1 MKKADSDYRAFLDI
15 LKEELIPAGGCTEPI
30 AIAYTAAVA
39 RKTLGCRPEH
49 MDVYAS
55 GNLIKNAKGVYIPNG
70 GELRGV
76 DAAAILGAL
85 GGNADRMLE
94 VLLDLPDGVLDE
106 TQALMQQNYC
116 KVHVIQG
123 SEALHLIV
131 NVQADGQTAEVELK
145 NAHTHIV
152 RIEKNGESVFRA
164 EEDGTQDGFTDHS
177 CLTVEKIVDFANT
190 CDLADIEPTLQK
202 QIDCNMQIAEE
213 GLNNRWGVNVGKLY
227 YENGKLLQAYAA
239 AASDARM
246 SGCNLPVVIVS
257 GSGNQGATA
266 SLPVIVYAEKHG
278 CSREQMLRAL
288 ALSDLIA
295 INSGSGNQGITVS
308 VPVIEYAKA
317 LACPKE
323 RLYRALVL
331 SNLIAIHEK
340 TGIGRLSAYCGA
352 VCAATGAGCAMTY
365 LDGGTLEQIDQTIT
379 NSIATS
385 SGMVCDGAK
394 PSCAAKIATSLESAI
409 MAHDLAMANRAFQS
423 GEGIVM
429 DNVEQTIDA
438 VGCVA
443 SQGMHITDQ
452 VILNLMTQ
460 QKGARA

>member
-295 INSGSGNQGITVS
+295 IHLKS
-308 VPVIEYAKA
+308 
-317 LACPKE
+317 
-323 RLYRALVL
+323 
-331 SNLIAIHEK
+331 
-340 TGIGRLSAYCGA
+340 GIGRLSAYCGA

-460 QKGARA
+460 QKGART

>member
-106 TQALMQQNYC
+106 TQALIQQNYC

-295 INSGSGNQGITVS
+295 IHLKS
-308 VPVIEYAKA
+308 
-317 LACPKE
+317 
-323 RLYRALVL
+323 
-331 SNLIAIHEK
+331 
-340 TGIGRLSAYCGA
+340 GIGRLSAYCGA

-460 QKGARA
+460 QKGVRA

>member
-1 MKKADSDYRAFLDI
+1 MKKKADSDYRAFLDI

-295 INSGSGNQGITVS
+295 IHLKS
-308 VPVIEYAKA
+308 
-317 LACPKE
+317 
-323 RLYRALVL
+323 
-331 SNLIAIHEK
+331 
-340 TGIGRLSAYCGA
+340 GIGRLSAYCGA

>member
-76 DAAAILGAL
+76 DAAALLGAL

-131 NVQADGQTAEVELK
+131 NVQAGGQTAEVELK

-177 CLTVEKIVDFANT
+177 CLTGEKIVDFANT

-266 SLPVIVYAEKHG
+266 SLPVIIYAQKHNIG
-278 CSREQMLRAL
+278 REQLLRAL

-295 INSGSGNQGITVS
+295 IHLKS
-308 VPVIEYAKA
+308 
-317 LACPKE
+317 
-323 RLYRALVL
+323 
-331 SNLIAIHEK
+331 
-340 TGIGRLSAYCGA
+340 GIGRLSAYCGA

-443 SQGMHITDQ
+443 SKGMHITDQ

-460 QKGARA
+460 QKGVRA

>member
-164 EEDGTQDGFTDHS
+164 EEDGTQDGFTDHN

-295 INSGSGNQGITVS
+295 IHLKS
-308 VPVIEYAKA
+308 
-317 LACPKE
+317 
-323 RLYRALVL
+323 
-331 SNLIAIHEK
+331 
-340 TGIGRLSAYCGA
+340 GIGRLSAYCGA

>member
-1 MKKADSDYRAFLDI
+1 MKKADSDYRTFLDI

-190 CDLADIEPTLQK
+190 CDLADIEPPLQK

-266 SLPVIVYAEKHG
+266 SLPVIVYAKKHG

-295 INSGSGNQGITVS
+295 IHLKS
-308 VPVIEYAKA
+308 
-317 LACPKE
+317 
-323 RLYRALVL
+323 
-331 SNLIAIHEK
+331 
-340 TGIGRLSAYCGA
+340 GIGRLSAYCGA

>member
-106 TQALMQQNYC
+106 TQALVQQNYC

-131 NVQADGQTAEVELK
+131 NVQAGGQTAEVELK

-152 RIEKNGESVFRA
+152 RIEKNGETVFRA

-295 INSGSGNQGITVS
+295 IHLKS
-308 VPVIEYAKA
+308 
-317 LACPKE
+317 
-323 RLYRALVL
+323 
-331 SNLIAIHEK
+331 
-340 TGIGRLSAYCGA
+340 GIGRLSAYCGA

>member
-85 GGNADRMLE
+85 GGNADRMLA

-266 SLPVIVYAEKHG
+266 SLPVIIYAQKHNIG
-278 CSREQMLRAL
+278 REQLLRAL

-295 INSGSGNQGITVS
+295 IHLKS
-308 VPVIEYAKA
+308 
-317 LACPKE
+317 
-323 RLYRALVL
+323 
-331 SNLIAIHEK
+331 
-340 TGIGRLSAYCGA
+340 GIGRLSAYCGA

>member
-76 DAAAILGAL
+76 NAAAILGAL

-295 INSGSGNQGITVS
+295 IHLKS
-308 VPVIEYAKA
+308 
-317 LACPKE
+317 
-323 RLYRALVL
+323 
-331 SNLIAIHEK
+331 
-340 TGIGRLSAYCGA
+340 GIGRLSAYCGA

-460 QKGARA
+460 QKGVRA

>member
-123 SEALHLIV
+123 SGALHLIV
-131 NVQADGQTAEVELK
+131 NVQAGGQMAEVELK

-152 RIEKNGESVFRA
+152 RIEKNRKTIFQS
-164 EEDGTQDGFTDHS
+164 EEDSTKDGFTDHS

-266 SLPVIVYAEKHG
+266 SLPVIIYAQKHNIG
-278 CSREQMLRAL
+278 REQLLRAL

-295 INSGSGNQGITVS
+295 IHLKS
-308 VPVIEYAKA
+308 
-317 LACPKE
+317 
-323 RLYRALVL
+323 
-331 SNLIAIHEK
+331 
-340 TGIGRLSAYCGA
+340 GIGRLSAYCGA

>member
-152 RIEKNGESVFRA
+152 RIEKNGERVFRA

-177 CLTVEKIVDFANT
+177 CLTVETIVDFANT

-295 INSGSGNQGITVS
+295 IHLKS
-308 VPVIEYAKA
+308 
-317 LACPKE
+317 
-323 RLYRALVL
+323 
-331 SNLIAIHEK
+331 
-340 TGIGRLSAYCGA
+340 GIGRLSAYCGA

>member
-239 AASDARM
+239 AASDARI

-278 CSREQMLRAL
+278 CSCEQMLRAL

-295 INSGSGNQGITVS
+295 IHLKS
-308 VPVIEYAKA
+308 
-317 LACPKE
+317 
-323 RLYRALVL
+323 
-331 SNLIAIHEK
+331 
-340 TGIGRLSAYCGA
+340 GIGRLSAYCGA

-460 QKGARA
+460 QKGVRA

>member
-190 CDLADIEPTLQK
+190 SDLADIEPTLQK

-295 INSGSGNQGITVS
+295 IHLKS
-308 VPVIEYAKA
+308 
-317 LACPKE
+317 
-323 RLYRALVL
+323 
-331 SNLIAIHEK
+331 
-340 TGIGRLSAYCGA
+340 GIGRLSAYCGA

>member
-55 GNLIKNAKGVYIPNG
+55 GNLLKHAKGVYIPNG

-295 INSGSGNQGITVS
+295 IHLKS
-308 VPVIEYAKA
+308 
-317 LACPKE
+317 
-323 RLYRALVL
+323 
-331 SNLIAIHEK
+331 
-340 TGIGRLSAYCGA
+340 GIGRLSAYCGA

>member
-152 RIEKNGESVFRA
+152 RIEKNRKTIFQSEKDS
-164 EEDGTQDGFTDHS
+164 TKDGFTDHS

-190 CDLADIEPTLQK
+190 CDLADIESTLQK

-295 INSGSGNQGITVS
+295 IHLKS
-308 VPVIEYAKA
+308 
-317 LACPKE
+317 
-323 RLYRALVL
+323 
-331 SNLIAIHEK
+331 
-340 TGIGRLSAYCGA
+340 GIGRLSAYCGA

-460 QKGARA
+460 QKGVRA

>member
-1 MKKADSDYRAFLDI
+1 MKKADSNYKAFLDI

-295 INSGSGNQGITVS
+295 IHLKS
-308 VPVIEYAKA
+308 
-317 LACPKE
+317 
-323 RLYRALVL
+323 
-331 SNLIAIHEK
+331 
-340 TGIGRLSAYCGA
+340 GIGRLSAYCGA

>member
-1 MKKADSDYRAFLDI
+1 MKKADSDYRTFLDI

-116 KVHVIQG
+116 KVHVIQD

-295 INSGSGNQGITVS
+295 IHLKS
-308 VPVIEYAKA
+308 
-317 LACPKE
+317 
-323 RLYRALVL
+323 
-331 SNLIAIHEK
+331 
-340 TGIGRLSAYCGA
+340 GIGRLSAYCGA

>member
-131 NVQADGQTAEVELK
+131 NVQADGQTAEVELN

-295 INSGSGNQGITVS
+295 IHLKS
-308 VPVIEYAKA
+308 
-317 LACPKE
+317 
-323 RLYRALVL
+323 
-331 SNLIAIHEK
+331 
-340 TGIGRLSAYCGA
+340 GIGRLSAYCGA

>member
-152 RIEKNGESVFRA
+152 RIEKNGERVFRA

-266 SLPVIVYAEKHG
+266 SLPVIIYAQKHNIG
-278 CSREQMLRAL
+278 REQLLRAL

-295 INSGSGNQGITVS
+295 IHLKS
-308 VPVIEYAKA
+308 
-317 LACPKE
+317 
-323 RLYRALVL
+323 
-331 SNLIAIHEK
+331 
-340 TGIGRLSAYCGA
+340 GIGRLSAYCGA

-423 GEGIVM
+423 G
-429 DNVEQTIDA
+429 
-438 VGCVA
+438 
-443 SQGMHITDQ
+443 
-452 VILNLMTQ
+452 
-460 QKGARA
+460 

>member
-123 SEALHLIV
+123 SEVLHLIV

-295 INSGSGNQGITVS
+295 IHLKS
-308 VPVIEYAKA
+308 
-317 LACPKE
+317 
-323 RLYRALVL
+323 
-331 SNLIAIHEK
+331 
-340 TGIGRLSAYCGA
+340 GIGRLSAYCGA

-443 SQGMHITDQ
+443 SKGMHITDQ

-460 QKGARA
+460 QKGVRA

>member
-177 CLTVEKIVDFANT
+177 CLTVEKIVDFVNT

-295 INSGSGNQGITVS
+295 IHLKS
-308 VPVIEYAKA
+308 
-317 LACPKE
+317 
-323 RLYRALVL
+323 
-331 SNLIAIHEK
+331 
-340 TGIGRLSAYCGA
+340 GIGRLSAYCGA

-460 QKGARA
+460 QKGVRA

>member
-55 GNLIKNAKGVYIPNG
+55 GNLINNAKGVYIPNG

-295 INSGSGNQGITVS
+295 IHLKS
-308 VPVIEYAKA
+308 
-317 LACPKE
+317 
-323 RLYRALVL
+323 
-331 SNLIAIHEK
+331 
-340 TGIGRLSAYCGA
+340 GIGRLSAYCGA

>member
-76 DAAAILGAL
+76 DAAEILGAL

-295 INSGSGNQGITVS
+295 IHLKS
-308 VPVIEYAKA
+308 
-317 LACPKE
+317 
-323 RLYRALVL
+323 
-331 SNLIAIHEK
+331 
-340 TGIGRLSAYCGA
+340 GIGRLSAYCGA

>member
-1 MKKADSDYRAFLDI
+1 MKKADSDYRAFLGI

-131 NVQADGQTAEVELK
+131 NAQADGQTAEVELK

-295 INSGSGNQGITVS
+295 IHLKS
-308 VPVIEYAKA
+308 
-317 LACPKE
+317 
-323 RLYRALVL
+323 
-331 SNLIAIHEK
+331 
-340 TGIGRLSAYCGA
+340 GIGRLSAYCGA

>member
-131 NVQADGQTAEVELK
+131 NVQAEGQTAEVELK

-295 INSGSGNQGITVS
+295 IHLKS
-308 VPVIEYAKA
+308 
-317 LACPKE
+317 
-323 RLYRALVL
+323 
-331 SNLIAIHEK
+331 
-340 TGIGRLSAYCGA
+340 GIGRLSAYCGA

-460 QKGARA
+460 QKGVRA

>member
-164 EEDGTQDGFTDHS
+164 EEEGTQDGFTDHS

-295 INSGSGNQGITVS
+295 IHLKS
-308 VPVIEYAKA
+308 
-317 LACPKE
+317 
-323 RLYRALVL
+323 
-331 SNLIAIHEK
+331 
-340 TGIGRLSAYCGA
+340 GIGRLSAYCGA

-460 QKGARA
+460 QKGVRA

>member
-295 INSGSGNQGITVS
+295 IHLKS
-308 VPVIEYAKA
+308 
-317 LACPKE
+317 
-323 RLYRALVL
+323 
-331 SNLIAIHEK
+331 
-340 TGIGRLSAYCGA
+340 GIGRLSAYCGA

-379 NSIATS
+379 NSIVTS

>member
-295 INSGSGNQGITVS
+295 
-308 VPVIEYAKA
+308 
-317 LACPKE
+317 
-323 RLYRALVL
+323 
-331 SNLIAIHEK
+331 
-340 TGIGRLSAYCGA
+340 RLSAYCGA

>member
-266 SLPVIVYAEKHG
+266 SLPVIIYAQKHNIG
-278 CSREQMLRAL
+278 REQLLRAL

-295 INSGSGNQGITVS
+295 IHLKS
-308 VPVIEYAKA
+308 
-317 LACPKE
+317 
-323 RLYRALVL
+323 
-331 SNLIAIHEK
+331 
-340 TGIGRLSAYCGA
+340 GIGRLSAYCGA

-443 SQGMHITDQ
+443 SKGMHITDQ

-460 QKGARA
+460 QKGVRA

>member
-295 INSGSGNQGITVS
+295 IHLKS
-308 VPVIEYAKA
+308 
-317 LACPKE
+317 
-323 RLYRALVL
+323 
-331 SNLIAIHEK
+331 
-340 TGIGRLSAYCGA
+340 GIGRLSAYCGA

-443 SQGMHITDQ
+443 SRGMHITDQ

>member
-76 DAAAILGAL
+76 DAAAILVAL

-295 INSGSGNQGITVS
+295 IHLKS
-308 VPVIEYAKA
+308 
-317 LACPKE
+317 
-323 RLYRALVL
+323 
-331 SNLIAIHEK
+331 
-340 TGIGRLSAYCGA
+340 GIGRLSAYCGA

-460 QKGARA
+460 QKGVRA

>member
-1 MKKADSDYRAFLDI
+1 MKKADSDYRTFLDI

-239 AASDARM
+239 AGSDARM

-295 INSGSGNQGITVS
+295 IHLKS
-308 VPVIEYAKA
+308 
-317 LACPKE
+317 
-323 RLYRALVL
+323 
-331 SNLIAIHEK
+331 
-340 TGIGRLSAYCGA
+340 GIGRLSAYCGA

>member
-164 EEDGTQDGFTDHS
+164 EEEGTQDGFTDHS

-295 INSGSGNQGITVS
+295 IHLKS
-308 VPVIEYAKA
+308 
-317 LACPKE
+317 
-323 RLYRALVL
+323 
-331 SNLIAIHEK
+331 
-340 TGIGRLSAYCGA
+340 GIGRLSAYCGA

>member
-177 CLTVEKIVDFANT
+177 CLTVEKILDFANT

-295 INSGSGNQGITVS
+295 IHLKS
-308 VPVIEYAKA
+308 
-317 LACPKE
+317 
-323 RLYRALVL
+323 
-331 SNLIAIHEK
+331 
-340 TGIGRLSAYCGA
+340 GIGRLSAYCGA